1 MPGNIEILFERMRVY
16 EPAGLNTFDT
26 PYVYA
31 APAPSTVNSIA
42 DFLSRVV

>member
-1 MPGNIEILFERMRVY
+1 MNPQDVVVV
-16 EPAGLNTFDT
+16 NTLDT